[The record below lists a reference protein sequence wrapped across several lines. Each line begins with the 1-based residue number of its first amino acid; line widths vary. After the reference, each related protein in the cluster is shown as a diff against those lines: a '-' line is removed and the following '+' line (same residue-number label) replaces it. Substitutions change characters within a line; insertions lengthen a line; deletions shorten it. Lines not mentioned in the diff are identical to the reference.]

1 MTSEFFAGNRQ
12 RFLDRLEEGSVVF
25 LYSGVVPIK
34 SNDQNMNPF
43 SVNRNFYYLT
53 GIDTQNVW
61 LVLSKSARGIE
72 QTLFI
77 DQPDEEIIKWNGPML
92 TREAASRRS
101 GIPEGGIRYMQDM
114 DRVTARLLYDGRT
127 LCDKPITACF
137 SFDRL
142 SMHAAASRAEELAR
156 QIREKYPAVQIRNIA
171 PVLSSLR
178 SVKAPEEIECI
189 RHAGDVTIAALKQML
204 KTARPGEYEY
214 QWAADYAH
222 YVARAGM
229 RDGFPTIAASGAN
242 ATMLHY
248 SENNCVAE
256 DGTLF
261 LLDLGAEYGYYSS
274 DVSRTFP
281 VNGKFTD
288 RQKALFGIVREAMD
302 AARDKMRPGVLM
314 KEANQA
320 VIDFYKKALR
330 SAKLIRD
337 DSEVSRYYYHGV
349 SHSLGLDTHDPCDR
363 TVYEPGMVITCEPG
377 LYVAEEG
384 IGIRLENDI
393 LVTDGEPEDL
403 IGDRLMDIAQI
414 EELMGR

>member
-92 TREAASRRS
+92 TREAAGRRS
-101 GIPEGGIRYMQDM
+101 GIPESGIRYMQDM

-142 SMHAAASRAEELAR
+142 SMHAASSRAEELAR

-248 SENNCVAE
+248 SENNCIAE

>member
-1 MTSEFFAGNRQ
+1 MTSEFFSGNRK
-12 RFLDRLEEGSVVF
+12 RFLDKLEEGSIAF
-25 LYSGVVPIK
+25 LYSGVVPVK
-34 SNDQNMNPF
+34 SNDQNMHPF

-61 LVLSKSARGIE
+61 LALNKSSRGIE
-72 QTLFI
+72 EYLFI

-92 TREAASRRS
+92 TREEAADRS
-101 GIPEGGIRYMQDM
+101 GIAENNIRYMQDM
-114 DRVTARLLYDGRT
+114 DRMAARMLYDGRT
-127 LCDKPITACF
+127 LSAKPVTVCF

-142 SMHAAASRAEELAR
+142 SMHAAPTRAEEFAR
-156 QIREKYPAVQIRNIA
+156 QLREKYPAAEIRSVTS
-171 PVLSSLR
+171 VLSSLR
-178 SVKAPEEIECI
+178 SVKTPEEIACI
-189 RHAGDVTIAALKQML
+189 RKAGDVTIAALKQML

-214 QWAADYAH
+214 QWVADYEH

-229 RDGFPTIAASGAN
+229 RDGFPTIAAAGEN

-248 SENNCVAE
+248 SDNNCVAK
-256 DGTLF
+256 DGDMFLF
-261 LLDLGAEYGYYSS
+261 DLGAEYGYYSS

-281 VNGKFTD
+281 VNGRFTD
-288 RQKALFGIVREAMD
+288 RQKELFCIVREAMD
-302 AARDKMRPGVLM
+302 TARDKMRPGIPM
-314 KEANQA
+314 REANQA

-337 DSEVSRYYYHGV
+337 DSEVSKYYYHGV

-403 IGDRLMDIAQI
+403 IGNRLLDIAEI
-414 EELMGR
+414 EACMEH